1 MNRTAPS
8 GPHVLIVDDEPDHH
22 RPLLALFSQAGMRIS
37 LAFDGMQAYQ
47 RTLASEPDV
56 ILMDVRMP
64 TLDGFGACRLMKSNP
79 AIAAIP
85 ILFLG
90 SDGNLKERLHA
101 LRNGGADYI
110 AKPYAP
116 EEVLARIRIH
126 LRARHGTTGDA
137 DTAPLSAAAV
147 LVRAAQQYLVANL
160 ANAHS
165 LAGIAGEIGTHE
177 KTLSRAFRAHAGMS
191 VFEFVRQERLRV
203 ARRLLT
209 DTALTVT
216 AIAEEVGFSSAAN
229 FGTAFREQTGMTPT
243 AFRAAL
249 REGGVAATAAGMQ
262 ADRSTTA
269 VAPSRQEDDEPQFA

>member
-1 MNRTAPS
+1 MNLTAS
-8 GPHVLIVDDEPDHH
+8 FRPHVLIADDEPDHH
-22 RPLLALFSQAGMRIS
+22 RALLALFSQAGMRIS

-47 RTLASEPDV
+47 RALAGAPDA

-64 TLDGFGACRLMKSNP
+64 TLDGFGACRLMKSHP

-90 SDGNLKERLHA
+90 SGGNLKERLHA

-110 AKPYAP
+110 AKPCAP
-116 EEVLARIRIH
+116 EEILARIQIH
-126 LRARHGTTGDA
+126 LPAGHRTTAQA
-137 DTAPLSAAAV
+137 DTPPLNAAAV
-147 LVRAAQQYLVANL
+147 LVRAAQQYLVGNL
-160 ANAHS
+160 AKAHS
-165 LAGIAGEIGTHE
+165 LAGIAREIGTHE

-191 VFEFVRQERLRV
+191 VFEFVRRERLRV
-203 ARRLLT
+203 ARRLLA
-209 DTALTVT
+209 DTPLTVT

-249 REGGVAATAAGMQ
+249 REGGMAATAALMQ
-262 ADRSTTA
+262 ADGSTLA
-269 VAPSRQEDDEPQFA
+269 IARHRLKNDEPQFA